1 MHKVGPCQVNL
12 LCPLESRLL
21 GHNVQKSFSLEKG
34 FADFRTNLCFYMN
47 RGSWEPW
54 SSQKEWRVPCTTK
67 ESSNSWSVTC
77 LRKKPSPGVTWV
89 SFPALAVPHLFPVG
103 TLLCPASP
111 SDTGLSVPGSA
122 FTTTK
127 YPPKPLHP
135 GRHRVF
141 NRVPGTQNLLLTT
154 LKHSL
159 NCDLCHRYLTFLVP
173 SHLNCKM
180 GI

>member
-67 ESSNSWSVTC
+67 ESSNSWLWLVWERS
-77 LRKKPSPGVTWV
+77 WV
-89 SFPALAVPHLFPVG
+89 LGWPE
-103 TLLCPASP
+103 
-111 SDTGLSVPGSA
+111 
-122 FTTTK
+122 
-127 YPPKPLHP
+127 YP
-135 GRHRVF
+135 F
-141 NRVPGTQNLLLTT
+141 LLL
-154 LKHSL
+154 LSL
-159 NCDLCHRYLTFLVP
+159 IFSLLVP
-173 SHLNCKM
+173 SFVLLHPLTQGSLSQAQPSPPQSLPLNPCTL
-180 GI
+180 GDIECSIGSLGPSTCF